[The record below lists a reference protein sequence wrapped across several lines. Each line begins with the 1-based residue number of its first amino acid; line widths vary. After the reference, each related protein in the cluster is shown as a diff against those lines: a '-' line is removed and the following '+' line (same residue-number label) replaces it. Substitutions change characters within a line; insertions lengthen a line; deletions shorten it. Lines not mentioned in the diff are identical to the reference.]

1 MSQEPKP
8 IERRNFLGYTAA
20 GVVGLVVGA
29 AGTYLLVPPGTTTT
43 TSTSV
48 STSTVTSTVSGGG
61 ATTTVTSPVT
71 TTVTAPGGTTPKTT
85 YTIWM
90 ADHGNVGSSFWA
102 PCYKGV
108 QDAINWLAAS
118 GSATINF
125 KHTYT
130 NEDYSK
136 QADDLKAAVASKPDG
151 ILFTIPSDPTLLDA
165 TVRQGVAAG
174 IPFIALNA
182 YDQRPIDQM
191 MPYLF
196 YVGENAQLVGPAMGV
211 DLNRYIKAHSGAFT
225 PKNALLCNPV
235 SGHIIWETRLRLYG
249 QYMTSTFGTNVTTQV
264 TGVDTTKVP
273 DIVRALLTQYPNTDL
288 ISASGGS
295 LDVIW
300 PVLQEA
306 GKTPGKD
313 IYVTGFDPTALCMTN
328 MSNGTMVD
336 CFDQQQYLQGFIP
349 MEMMYE
355 YLANAFAIYGTVAT
369 GPFIINETN
378 VAGVINSTKGG
389 FR

>member
-1 MSQEPKP
+1 MSQEPKKV
-8 IERRNFLGYTAA
+8 ERRSFMGYAA
-20 GVVGLVVGA
+20 AIIATGVIVG
-29 AGTYLLVPPGTTTT
+29 AGTYLLAPKATE
-43 TSTSV
+43 
-48 STSTVTSTVSGGG
+48 TVTSTVTTGGG
-61 ATTTVTSPVT
+61 TATQTVTST
-71 TTVTAPGGTTPKTT
+71 ITGTGTVTPKKT

-108 QDAINWLAAS
+108 QDAIDMLAAT
-118 GSATINF
+118 GAAKINF

-151 ILFTIPSDPTLLDA
+151 ILITVPSDPTLLDA

-182 YDQRPIDQM
+182 NDQRPIDQM

-196 YVGENAQLVGPAMGV
+196 YVGENAQLVGPAMGA
-211 DLNRYIKAHSGAFT
+211 DLSRYINAHSGAFK

-249 QYMTSTFGTNVTTQV
+249 QYMTSTFGTKINTQV
-264 TGVDTTKVP
+264 TGVDVTKVP
-273 DIVRALLTQYPNTDL
+273 DIVRSLLTQYPDTDL

-295 LDVIW
+295 IDVIW

-313 IYVTGFDPTALCMTN
+313 IYVTGFDPTADFMAKIQAGKGVN
-328 MSNGTMVD
+328 
-336 CFDQQQYLQGFIP
+336 CFDQQQYLQGFEP
-349 MEMMYE
+349 LMQMYM
-355 YLANAFAIYGTVAT
+355 YLAHKFAIYGVVAT
-369 GPFIINETN
+369 GPFIVNETN
-378 VAGVINSTKGG
+378 VSGVIGSAADGY
-389 FR
+389 R